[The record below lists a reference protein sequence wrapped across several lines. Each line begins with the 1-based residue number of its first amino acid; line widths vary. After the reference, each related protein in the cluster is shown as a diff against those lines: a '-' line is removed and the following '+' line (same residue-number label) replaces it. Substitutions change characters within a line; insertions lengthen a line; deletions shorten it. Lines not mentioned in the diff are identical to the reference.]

1 MKTLQ
6 TIFSKSFSPEF
17 IVFFR
22 ISIGLIVLIHFLSF
36 WSDFDLLYT
45 NHSII
50 PLELHTA
57 YNTFDILTIEKILG
71 FLNGYFTE
79 NQSILLFKST
89 YVVLCILIISGFFSR
104 LSALFLLIL
113 QISFIK
119 YGSLFF
125 YGADF
130 FTSMS
135 LFYIILFPSSSF
147 FSLQQRL
154 FPKLSRNLQS
164 LTLCKRLIQIHVC
177 IAYFFSGLDKILGF
191 NWWNGESIWKAI
203 HLPNLYKFV
212 ALGDYVQNPVFY
224 IIFGWGTII
233 IELFYPLFINLNKTR
248 KYWLILTIS
257 MHVGIIIFF
266 NLFFF
271 SAIMIVWNLTSYYFN
286 YYNETKTLAAHS
298 PSVSGI

>member
-22 ISIGLIVLIHFLSF
+22 IAIGIIVLIHFLSF

-57 YNTFDILTIEKILG
+57 YNTFDIITIEKILG

-79 NQSILLFKST
+79 NQSILVFKYT

-104 LSALFLLIL
+104 ISAIFLLIL
-113 QISFIK
+113 QVSFVK
-119 YGSLFF
+119 SGSLFF

-212 ALGDYVQNPVFY
+212 ALGDYIQNPVFY

-286 YYNETKTLAAHS
+286 YYNETKTVAAHS
-298 PSVSGI
+298 PSISRI

>member
-1 MKTLQ
+1 MKTLH

-89 YVVLCILIISGFFSR
+89 YVFLCILIISGFFSR

-212 ALGDYVQNPVFY
+212 SLGDYVQNPVFY

-298 PSVSGI
+298 PTVSGI

>member
-6 TIFSKSFSPEF
+6 TFFAKSFSPEF

-22 ISIGLIVLIHFLSF
+22 IAIGIIVLVHFLSF

-57 YNTFDILTIEKILG
+57 YNTFDVLTIDKILG

-79 NQSILLFKST
+79 NQSILLFKYT
-89 YVVLCILIISGFFSR
+89 YVILCILIISGFFSR
-104 LSALFLLIL
+104 ISAVFLLIL
-113 QISFIK
+113 QVSFVK
-119 YGSLFF
+119 SGSLFF

-154 FPKLSRNLQS
+154 FPKLSRNVQS

-212 ALGDYVQNPVFY
+212 ALGDYIQNPVFY

-257 MHVGIIIFF
+257 MHVGIILFF

-286 YYNETKTLAAHS
+286 YYNETKTVPAHS

>member
-22 ISIGLIVLIHFLSF
+22 IAIGIIVLVHFLSF

-79 NQSILLFKST
+79 NQSIILFKYT

-104 LSALFLLIL
+104 ISALLLLIL
-113 QISFIK
+113 QVSFVK

-147 FSLQQRL
+147 FSLQQTL
-154 FPKLSRNLQS
+154 FPKLSRNFQS

-191 NWWNGESIWKAI
+191 NWWNGESIWKAV

-212 ALGDYVQNPVFY
+212 ALGDYIQNPVFY

-286 YYNETKTLAAHS
+286 YYNETKTVAAHN
-298 PSVSGI
+298 PSVSSI

>member
-22 ISIGLIVLIHFLSF
+22 IAIGIIVLIHFLSF

-71 FLNGYFTE
+71 FLNSYFTE
-79 NQSILLFKST
+79 NQSILIFKYT
-89 YVVLCILIISGFFSR
+89 YVILCILIISGFFSR
-104 LSALFLLIL
+104 ISALFLLIL
-113 QISFIK
+113 QVSFVK
-119 YGSLFF
+119 SGSLFF

-154 FPKLSRNLQS
+154 FPKLSRNFQS

-212 ALGDYVQNPVFY
+212 ALGDYIQNPVFY

-286 YYNETKTLAAHS
+286 YYNETKTVAAHS

>member
-57 YNTFDILTIEKILG
+57 YNTFDILTIEKILE

-154 FPKLSRNLQS
+154 FPKLSRNQQS

-298 PSVSGI
+298 PTVSGI

>member
-1 MKTLQ
+1 MKTLH

-22 ISIGLIVLIHFLSF
+22 ISIGIIVLIHFLSF

-71 FLNGYFTE
+71 FLNGYFNE
-79 NQSILLFKST
+79 NQSILIFKYS
-89 YVVLCILIISGFFSR
+89 YVFLCILIISGFFSR
-104 LSALFLLIL
+104 ISALFLLIL
-113 QISFIK
+113 QVSFVK
-119 YGSLFF
+119 SGSLFF

-135 LFYIILFPSSSF
+135 LVYIMLFPSSSF
-147 FSLQQRL
+147 FSVQQKL
-154 FPKLSRNLQS
+154 FPRLSQNLQS
-164 LTLCKRLIQIHVC
+164 VSLCKRLIQIHIC

-191 NWWNGESIWKAI
+191 NWWNGESVWKAI

-212 ALGDYVQNPVFY
+212 ALGDYIQNPLFY
-224 IIFGWGTII
+224 IIFGWGTIM
-233 IELFYPLFINLNKTR
+233 IEIFYPLFINLNKTR

-286 YYNETKTLAAHS
+286 YYNETKTAHAHS
-298 PSVSGI
+298 PSVSSI